1 MGNLNNL
8 FNMSPE
14 TAQNL
19 TNFGF
24 STMAAS
30 QQPGI
35 TTLAALGQGGLG
47 MNQAAQQQAQTQNM
61 QQEGIG
67 KKLNNAL
74 ALRGLNIGNA
84 AMGLQPVNMSGV
96 PDLLN
101 PQPQQPSGATAGM
114 SWSQTSGAG
123 TPSPTTRTAPANP
136 LMNNLGVTQDVLDVA
151 LQKRAPQNRDEAIA
165 AARVAGFMG
174 NTEWQKALTAT
185 AMKGLEPW
193 ESKPGGVRGDPLG
206 GTTTVNPA
214 HLQNV
219 EGQTVPFAP
228 APVVYPNGNRNAGR
242 GINNNSKPN
251 GSSQVNAIPPIPDG
265 MNYETDENGNIVS
278 EKFIYSQPPKSND
291 TGIKTGWSPQEKQTQ
306 ENYLKKETDSYN
318 GAVKSLQNLELMQ
331 HSIDTLNQ
339 NPGFLSTGKWSEKK
353 LEIAKSLQAAGFNAF
368 DPDQISAGESLLK
381 TTGRLGFD
389 MSKQLGSREPGVITQ
404 QAIKLNPGM
413 ENTPQGIQLLK
424 NSVQEE
430 AQRIIDE
437 HNFKGEYYQTSGWNQ
452 QKAEAAFDAKYKP
465 ELYAKR
471 ASSQTSPIKVNNPAA
486 AKQLL
491 SGTRILTPKGVKI
504 IPPGVGITPPS
515 YQSVQ
520 QPYMP
525 QNNPQ
530 AEEE

>member
-47 MNQAAQQQAQTQNM
+47 MNQSAQQQAQTQNM

-84 AMGLQPVNMSGV
+84 AMGLQPVNMPGV

-136 LMNNLGVTQDVLDVA
+136 LMSNLGVTQDVLDVA
-151 LQKRAPQNRDEAIA
+151 LQKRSPANRDEAIA

-228 APVVYPNGNRNAGR
+228 APVVYGNRNAGQGIGAR
-242 GINNNSKPN
+242 GNNQNPV
-251 GSSQVNAIPPIPDG
+251 SSEVNAIPPIPETPPEFVG
-265 MNYETDENGNIVS
+265 MGESAGN
-278 EKFIYSQPPKSND
+278 KG
-291 TGIKTGWSPQEKQTQ
+291 GIKTGWSPQEKQTQ

-331 HSIDTLNQ
+331 HSIDTLNK

-353 LEIAKSLQAAGFNAF
+353 LEIAKSLQAAGFNTF

-437 HNFKGEYYQTSGWNQ
+437 HNFKGQYYQTSGWNQ
-452 QKAEAAFDAKYKP
+452 QKAEADFDSKYKP

-520 QPYMP
+520 QPLTP
-525 QNNPQ
+525 QNNQQ